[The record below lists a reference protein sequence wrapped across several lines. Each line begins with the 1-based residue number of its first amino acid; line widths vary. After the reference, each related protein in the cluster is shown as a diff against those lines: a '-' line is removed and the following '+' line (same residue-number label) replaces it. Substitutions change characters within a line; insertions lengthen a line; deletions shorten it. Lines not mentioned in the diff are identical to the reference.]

1 MAELSETSEK
11 KMQQITCENDNCAHY
26 ISKRNVHFYKNKFLY
41 IISAA
46 SLIFIIIFVL
56 LTYSYNKSQETIVN
70 NYKEYKHEIDS
81 IHHTCQKD
89 TTYSLKQQ
97 GMIERIEFQ
106 QNFYIASIRV
116 AE

>member
-26 ISKRNVHFYKNKFLY
+26 ISKRYVHFYKNKFLY

-46 SLIFIIIFVL
+46 SLIFIILFGL

-70 NYKEYKHEIDS
+70 NYKEEFLHSACSSICRKSCIQSSHHGHYCLLSDHKDS
-81 IHHTCQKD
+81 
-89 TTYSLKQQ
+89 
-97 GMIERIEFQ
+97 
-106 QNFYIASIRV
+106 
-116 AE
+116 